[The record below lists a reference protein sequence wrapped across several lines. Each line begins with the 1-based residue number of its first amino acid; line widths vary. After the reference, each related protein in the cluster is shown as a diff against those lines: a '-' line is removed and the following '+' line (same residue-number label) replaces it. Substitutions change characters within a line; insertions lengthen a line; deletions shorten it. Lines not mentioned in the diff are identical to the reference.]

1 MREENTRSVVILKN
15 LPSNLI
21 EEAIMV
27 VKDKRKLNNSKMIKA
42 LEDEKF
48 SLFNKEKEQNSII
61 QGSLK
66 EEEFKKL
73 EKINKEERKYVIK
86 EAEMVLSNYL
96 MKLDNEKKDKRV
108 DKLERKYKRM
118 KKINIGLIIFSA
130 IACYIGIFGY

>member
-108 DKLERKYKRM
+108 EKLERNYKSM
-118 KKINIGLIIFSA
+118 KNINIGLIIFSA